1 MKSLPCIQHW
11 SGTGG
16 EDYATKATRKTGA
29 SLMDKPMNSETG
41 THEKLGTEH
50 PSTNARIFTAMA
62 SIPSS
67 KAHEQEVEIEVVKE
81 TSTSQGLVHDL
92 SMPVRF
98 LCF

>member
-1 MKSLPCIQHW
+1 
-11 SGTGG
+11 
-16 EDYATKATRKTGA
+16 
-29 SLMDKPMNSETG
+29 MDEAMNSETR
-41 THEKLGTEH
+41 THDEKLGTEH

-81 TSTSQGLVHDL
+81 TSTSQGLAHDL